1 MARSGQKSVSKEP
14 TQRMLRVGEIV
25 RRAVDECLRRGEVRE
40 PELERIMVTV
50 PEARMST
57 DLRLASVYVAP
68 LGGGDGDELA
78 EMLNKHAKFIR
89 GRISKDLSLKFMP
102 DVKFFADN
110 RYDEA
115 TKIEN
120 LLRQPKV
127 MADLAAPD
135 RDEDE
140 ESPDGSEA

>member
-50 PEARMST
+50 PEARMSS

-68 LGGGDGDELA
+68 LGGGDGEALA
-78 EMLNKHAKFIR
+78 KMLNTHAKFIR

-127 MADLAAPD
+127 LADLAVPD
-135 RDEDE
+135 DSDDE
-140 ESPDGSEA
+140 GSET

>member
-50 PEARMST
+50 PEARMSS

-68 LGGGDGDELA
+68 LGGGDGEALA
-78 EMLNKHAKFIR
+78 TMLNKHAKFIR

-127 MADLAAPD
+127 LADLAAPD

-140 ESPDGSEA
+140 EDSKA